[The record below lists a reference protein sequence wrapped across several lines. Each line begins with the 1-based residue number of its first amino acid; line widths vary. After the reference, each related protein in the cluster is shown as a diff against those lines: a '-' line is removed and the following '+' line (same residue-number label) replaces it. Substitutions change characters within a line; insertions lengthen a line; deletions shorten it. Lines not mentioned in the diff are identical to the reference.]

1 MERAG
6 QKTAPVVA
14 ETAEACCFL
23 PVYTP
28 NAMCA
33 VAEKAAFGPVA
44 QEDEDEDEEE

>member
-1 MERAG
+1 ME
-6 QKTAPVVA
+6 QTTTTPAPNGAV
-14 ETAEACCFL
+14 TSEACAFL

-44 QEDEDEDEEE
+44 QEDEDEEE